1 MKLTKKLLRLSL
13 LMMTLCLLW
22 PSIGMSS
29 EQDSAACESLLIKC
43 SKVVQEQKEAIDGM
57 KQARIVR
64 ETIIVKQEQELER
77 LEEDNKELKK
87 TFTWSGVLAV
97 LLLLL

>member
-1 MKLTKKLLRLSL
+1 
-13 LMMTLCLLW
+13 
-22 PSIGMSS
+22 
-29 EQDSAACESLLIKC
+29 
-43 SKVVQEQKEAIDGM
+43 M